1 MTRKVEDVKVT
12 RRKPAMNPEAREQ
25 QMIGYAVDLAE
36 KQLIE
41 GTASAAVI
49 THYLRLGT
57 EKTKLE
63 RLKLEKEIKLVE
75 AKADSIESSA
85 RSEELY
91 SQAIEAM
98 KSYAPSQD

>member
-1 MTRKVEDVKVT
+1 M
-12 RRKPAMNPEAREQ
+12 
-25 QMIGYAVDLAE
+25 
-36 KQLIE
+36 IE

>member
-1 MTRKVEDVKVT
+1 MSRKVEDVNVT

-98 KSYAPSQD
+98 KSYAPSQE